1 MVTENLKKVEKKI
14 ESACTRA
21 GRDRNDVTLIAVSK
35 TKPVEMMREAMQC
48 GIVTFG
54 ENKVQEI
61 VEKQKE
67 LTEPLDWHMIGHLQR
82 NKVKQVVGRVKRIH
96 SVDSIR
102 LAKQIQLE
110 SEKRNITSDI
120 LIEVNMAKEES
131 KYGFMPEEVEEAI
144 REISTYPN
152 VKIHGLMTIAPN
164 VSNPEENR
172 VHFRNLHK
180 LLVDI
185 NGKNIDNINMNELS
199 MGMTGDYE
207 VAIEEGATYVRVGTG
222 IFGKERE
229 DMGLDSILN
238 FFKIPDDFDDE
249 YEEEYV
255 EEPVKAKPVKTQRQ
269 PVSQEN
275 DYEEPAPKQRS
286 GFLGSKPKVVPM
298 NRTMMEVSI
307 IKPTTFEDSQNIC
320 NMLLSGRP
328 VVVNLEGFDPDDA
341 QRIMDF
347 ISGCI
352 YSIKGQYHQ
361 ISKYIFIF
369 TPENVD
375 ISGDPLGLD
384 GSSAK
389 MPTIN
394 REF

>member
-1 MVTENLKKVEKKI
+1 ME
-14 ESACTRA
+14 
-21 GRDRNDVTLIAVSK
+21 
-35 TKPVEMMREAMQC
+35 
-48 GIVTFG
+48 
-54 ENKVQEI
+54 
-61 VEKQKE
+61 
-67 LTEPLDWHMIGHLQR
+67 
-82 NKVKQVVGRVKRIH
+82 
-96 SVDSIR
+96 
-102 LAKQIQLE
+102 
-110 SEKRNITSDI
+110 
-120 LIEVNMAKEES
+120 
-131 KYGFMPEEVEEAI
+131 
-144 REISTYPN
+144 
-152 VKIHGLMTIAPN
+152 
-164 VSNPEENR
+164 
-172 VHFRNLHK
+172 
-180 LLVDI
+180 
-185 NGKNIDNINMNELS
+185 IDN
-199 MGMTGDYE
+199 
-207 VAIEEGATYVRVGTG
+207 TYR
-222 IFGKERE
+222 KERE

-255 EEPVKAKPVKTQRQ
+255 
-269 PVSQEN
+269 
-275 DYEEPAPKQRS
+275 EEPAPKQRS

-320 NMLLSGRP
+320 NMLLSGWP